1 MIQTN
6 DKNTAQIA
14 GKLIAFLR
22 DELNDSTIEYDFLL
36 TQLQGGFET
45 ATYQFQLKGVQKEL
59 NQRLVL
65 RLYPEYI
72 GPEEVVW
79 GSCVQNALA
88 DAGYSVARAYLTC
101 ADKSILGGAFFI
113 MDFLPGKS
121 MMTAPIE
128 TKYDMLADTHV
139 ALHRIDPG
147 PMIKLL
153 NKQGFDEKR
162 YMFNTVFDALA
173 DLPKKLSW
181 IRGAAKWLIENRPPE
196 PDRLAICHGDF
207 HPSNIL
213 IQDGQ
218 VTGVL
223 DWHLTI
229 ADPAYD
235 IAYTIQIITV
245 NSKVSKP
252 DSEWANLEMFSRQYL
267 DAYRAQIP
275 LDSAKL
281 DYYRVVNSLRT
292 LIDGFM
298 GNQHLSHPLI
308 VKDLIEFVHKVTGI
322 RIAMPD

>member
-14 GKLIAFLR
+14 GKLITYLR
-22 DELNDSTIEYDFLL
+22 DELNDSTIEYDLPL

-45 ATYQFQLKGVQKEL
+45 ATYQFRLKGVQNEL

-65 RLYPEYI
+65 RLYPEYVD
-72 GPEEVVW
+72 PEEVFW
-79 GSCVQNALA
+79 DACVQNALV
-88 DAGYSVARAYLTC
+88 DTGYPVAKAYLTC
-101 ADKSILGGAFFI
+101 VDKSILGGAFFI

-128 TKYDMLADTHV
+128 TVFDMLAETHV

-147 PMIKLL
+147 PMIKSL
-153 NKQGFDEKR
+153 NKQGFDENR
-162 YMFNTVFDALA
+162 YMFSTVLDAVA
-173 DLPKKLSW
+173 DLPKELSW
-181 IRGAAKWLIENRPPE
+181 IRDAAGWLIENRPPQPE
-196 PDRLAICHGDF
+196 RPAICHGDF

-235 IAYTIQIITV
+235 IAYTIQVITIHF
-245 NSKVSKP
+245 KVARQ
-252 DSEWANLEMFSRQYL
+252 DSDATYREIFSRQYL

-275 LDSAKL
+275 LDSSKL

-308 VKDLIEFVHKVTGI
+308 MKDLIGFINKITGI
-322 RIAMPD
+322 RIAVPD